1 MFVATYRRVITFLT
15 AICFALAA
23 GCSAQDGA
31 QDGAQS
37 SVQDGT
43 QDGNFQ
49 FRLEEARIDDV
60 HQAIQGGQLTCQGL
74 VQMYIDRAQAYNGV
88 TNQLV
93 TSDGEPVA
101 SAFGMVRAGSEVE
114 YPTETRSITEF
125 LPNFEDYQGPPIE
138 FGRMEPTA
146 SDPSVQ
152 AQYGMTVGIPNAG
165 QTNSLGTL
173 NIRGERSVTCKG
185 DADRH
190 PAIGPLPANAP
201 AVCEDFRQ
209 YPDALEV
216 AMQLDTE
223 YGTEP
228 DLNTMPM
235 YCIPF
240 SLKDPFD
247 TKDMRTTAAADARYD
262 IDFAPTDHTLVAQL
276 REKGAIIYAKAVN
289 TEYNGRGCG
298 RSGCNPGG
306 SNEPTMVLPSTL
318 GFQRSSWSGNPS
330 NVYDTTRAP
339 SIGSSSGSAVSV
351 SSNLAMCSLCEE
363 TSMSCRGPAN
373 HNSVSLILP
382 HKALVSFLGN
392 AIGSDI
398 YFDRTGIHC
407 RWIGDS
413 AKVLDAMKDSQ
424 EGYYDPRDMWT
435 TVPRASI
442 LEDGY
447 ARHIVEDAQEGALRG
462 IRIGI
467 IRESMLTFPGVRA
480 DEPIANAAASEI
492 KEVLGGML
500 GATLVESVDPLW
512 PDDPE
517 IENMTPSYTDA
528 LAQLVPVLFPD
539 MLYWLDSDGQPL
551 FPDFA
556 ASITPTEFA
565 PGIVHGSG
573 EMSPIDYMVALAEG
587 EVPVPEGFN
596 LRSILTMG
604 LSNAFKFHVNQYLA
618 RRSADWEERGYNET
632 LNDFA
637 TLNERS
643 KFWGDDARAWFK
655 NWEEKEDIRR
665 SLGERQGIDERVKL
679 RELLR
684 RVEMKVMMEN
694 DLDLV
699 VRLHS
704 SLVPGKIGLS
714 PQPQPE
720 GDFRGELQ
728 SGPYAGLTEV
738 LIPAGYVQTAYDPV
752 FTLSE
757 DHQRYIPTN
766 NNSATTASGP
776 GLPFSLVFR
785 AEPGQEDVILRVA
798 SSYQSASNRRVSP
811 PAFPPL
817 QGEP

>member
-1 MFVATYRRVITFLT
+1 MFISKCSRLVFSLVAGFFL
-15 AICFALAA
+15 LA
-23 GCSAQDGA
+23 GCSVEND
-31 QDGAQS
+31 
-37 SVQDGT
+37 VQENSPDNTRG
-43 QDGNFQ
+43 DNFQ
-49 FRLEEARIDDV
+49 FQLQEARISDV
-60 HQAIQGGQLTCQGL
+60 HRAIQDGQLTCQGL

-93 TSDGEPVA
+93 TIDGQPVA
-101 SAFGMVRAGSEVE
+101 SVPGMVRAGSVLE
-114 YPTETRSITEF
+114 YPTETRAITEF
-125 LPNFEDYQGPPIE
+125 VPDYEDYQGPPIE

-146 SDPSVQ
+146 SDPTVY
-152 AQYGMTVGIPNAG
+152 AQYGMTVGMPSAG
-165 QTNSLGTL
+165 QTNALGTI

-185 DADRH
+185 DADLH
-190 PAIGPLPANAP
+190 PSMGALPAGSP

-216 AMQLDTE
+216 AMQLDEE
-223 YGTEP
+223 YGSDP
-228 DLNTMPM
+228 DLDAMPM

-240 SLKDPFD
+240 SFKDPFD

-276 REKGAIIYAKAVN
+276 RDKGAIIYAKAVN

-306 SNEPTMVLPSTL
+306 RHEPTMVLPSTL

-330 NVYDTTRAP
+330 SVYDTTRAP

-373 HNSVSLILP
+373 HNSVALILP
-382 HKALVSFLGN
+382 HKALISYLGH

-398 YFDRTGIHC
+398 YYDRTGVHC

-413 AKVLDAMKDSQ
+413 AKVLDAMKDS
-424 EGYYDPRDMWT
+424 EDGYYEPRDMWT
-435 TVPRASI
+435 TVPRASV
-442 LEDGY
+442 LDEGY
-447 ARHIVEDAQEGALRG
+447 ATHIVDDGQDGALSD
-462 IRIGI
+462 IRIGV
-467 IRESMLTFPGVRA
+467 IRESMLTFPGVLA
-480 DEPIANAAASEI
+480 DEPIANAAANEI

-500 GATLVESVDPLW
+500 GAKLVESVDPLW

-517 IENMTPSYTDA
+517 IENMSPSYTDA

-539 MLYWLDSDGQPL
+539 MLYWLDSNGEPL

-556 ASITPTEFA
+556 ATITPTEFA
-565 PGIVHGSG
+565 PGIIHGSG

-587 EVPVPEGFN
+587 DVPPPEGFN
-596 LRSILTMG
+596 LRSILTLGM
-604 LSNAFKFHVNQYLA
+604 SNAFKFHINQYLS
-618 RRSADWEERGYNET
+618 RRSDDWAERGYTET
-632 LNDFA
+632 LNDFT

-643 KFWGDDARAWFK
+643 KFWGDDARTWFL
-655 NWEEKEDIRR
+655 NWDEKEDMRR

-704 SLVPGKIGLS
+704 SLPPGKIGLS
-714 PQPQPE
+714 PQPQPD

-738 LIPAGYVQTAYDPV
+738 LIPAGYVQTAYDAV
-752 FTLSE
+752 FSLSE
-757 DHQRYIPTN
+757 DRQRYLPTN
-766 NNSATTASGP
+766 NTTTPTTVMGP

-798 SSYQSASNRRVSP
+798 STYQSASGRRVSP

-817 QGEP
+817 AGEP